1 MPRYDR
7 GGLVLKTGKI
17 GRMNILRQQMLLP
30 GERLNCRI
38 PNGEIRLT
46 ALRERESTRIHA
58 RLDAFATPIR
68 WLWSDWPAY
77 IKEGPATTKTLPT
90 KTHWGSR
97 LAVGGDGGNR
107 PIFKPFFDA
116 PLRIYNEWYKWPEDN
131 DITDIGADGPAC
143 VNLPMAWT
151 RLQKNDGPQAA
162 DRELVTTASSS
173 REKFDIRDLS
183 ELQAR
188 YRNAIERD
196 WIGHDRYMEIMQ
208 ELWNAGGSREV
219 DKVPIRIG
227 GADLTSGPRNVYAT
241 DSAGLGSVMSLY
253 NFGVNHNFGMVSFP
267 EHMILTYILVLRF
280 DPVAEDEQNPLSQV
294 ADMEWHDI
302 VGDPG
307 MLASERPR
315 NVKRR
320 ELADT
325 SSSTALG
332 YLPAGWQWRSRWN
345 HVGTRVD
352 ARNTYPVLKT
362 ISLSTTAAKLR
373 DATQINPAFRSTA
386 LGDYSVNLVFDEM
399 SDSPI
404 PGPKSSLYAGA
415 PLAGRGS
422 SYPYPGPRRVV

>member
-1 MPRYDR
+1 MA
-7 GGLVLKTGKI
+7 GGCNDKTGL
-17 GRMNILRQQMLLP
+17 GLLD
-30 GERLNCRI
+30 GEK
-38 PNGEIRLT
+38 
-46 ALRERESTRIHA
+46 
-58 RLDAFATPIR
+58 
-68 WLWSDWPAY
+68 PA
-77 IKEGPATTKTLPT
+77 
-90 KTHWGSR
+90 
-97 LAVGGDGGNR
+97 
-107 PIFKPFFDA
+107 
-116 PLRIYNEWYKWPEDN
+116 
-131 DITDIGADGPAC
+131 
-143 VNLPMAWT
+143 VNLPMPWT

-162 DRELVTTASSS
+162 DRELVTVCFERLARSSTYAIACRS
-173 REKFDIRDLS
+173 CRLGIS
-183 ELQAR
+183 
-188 YRNAIERD
+188 NAIERD
-196 WIGHDRYMEIMQ
+196 WIGHDRYIELLK
-208 ELWNAGGSREV
+208 ELWNAGGASREV
-219 DKVPIRIG
+219 DQVPIKIG
-227 GADLTSGPRNVYAT
+227 TAMLGVDPFTVYAN
-241 DSAGLGSVMSLY
+241 DAAGLGSVMSLY
-253 NFGVNHNFGMVSFP
+253 EFDVNHSFGTISFP